1 MRTVTMDRARRDPTH
16 PFHRHG
22 SGQGQGCIHSV
33 RLSCGWPKAAF
44 GGTQSA
50 SVGTVYTKDSEG
62 PALLASLRQCQA
74 ELAGSERAGRGLGRD
89 QSSRRSRTASVASVA
104 RHLDERLTRNE
115 RKSSGIRGW
124 ARRRLNRNVA
134 TVEEIADARELRRSR
149 LLDGIWYLSTY
160 PEVASTGG
168 SARRSTIFAS
178 VPPRGRTRGL
188 SSAPNTTRLAIR
200 SLREAG

>member
-1 MRTVTMDRARRDPTH
+1 M
-16 PFHRHG
+16 
-22 SGQGQGCIHSV
+22 
-33 RLSCGWPKAAF
+33 
-44 GGTQSA
+44 

-74 ELAGSERAGRGLGRD
+74 ELAAVREREEAWAETKAAEDRAQHQL
-89 QSSRRSRTASVASVA
+89 AELA

-160 PEVASTGG
+160 PEVASTGLSPALHYLRHG
-168 SARRSTIFAS
+168 AAEGKDPGPEFSTKHYSARHPLLARSR
-178 VPPRGRTRGL
+178 VNPLLNHLRTGQ
-188 SSAPNTTRLAIR
+188 
-200 SLREAG
+200 